1 MNPALKWMPL
11 VVSIA
16 LVAAGC
22 ARDGYYHDR
31 NIDYVEAERAD
42 PLVLPETRNTSR
54 YGDAMPVP
62 DASRDFASSS
72 GKFSAPRPD
81 EVARTRQRDFV
92 QSRTVDQDRWLVV
105 NARPDTVW
113 TQLEDFTR
121 RQGINITDV
130 DPSRGVMETTQG
142 RLVVRPG
149 VQTGVSEVRCERAGG
164 PDENCLASLGNYL
177 SGQSQ
182 TASASA
188 MASQQRADEPR
199 RVRLDQQGND
209 WVVTVEA
216 DPEQTWAELSH
227 QLEANFDQENRERL
241 LERDAE
247 RNDFLVEYMTQTE
260 RGRGFISIV
269 FSPDVRQTAQRLRVA
284 LEPAEGNRTLI
295 RVVNESEKP
304 LTPEDTREFLGR
316 VAALLS

>member
-31 NIDYVEAERAD
+31 NIDYVEAERVE
-42 PLVLPETRNTSR
+42 PLVLPETRNTAR

-62 DASRDFASSS
+62 EASSDFAASS

-81 EVARTRQRDFV
+81 EVTRSRQRDYV
-92 QSRTVDQDRWLVV
+92 ERRDIDEDSWLVV
-105 NARPDTVW
+105 NAAPDVVW

-121 RQGINITDV
+121 RQGLNVTGG

-142 RLVVRPG
+142 RFVVRPG
-149 VQTGVSEVRCERAGG
+149 VQAGASEVRCERAGR
-164 PDENCLASLGNYL
+164 PEENCLASFGNYL

-188 MASQQRADEPR
+188 MASQQRAGEPE
-199 RVRLDQQGND
+199 RVRLDRQGDEWLLLVDVDPQQV
-209 WVVTVEA
+209 WS
-216 DPEQTWAELSH
+216 ELSY
-227 QLEANFDQENRERL
+227 QLEANFDQENREML
-241 LERDAE
+241 LERDPQ

-269 FSPDVRQTAQRLRVA
+269 FSPDVRQTAQRLRLS
-284 LEPAEGNRTLI
+284 LESADGNRTLV
-295 RVVNESEKP
+295 RLTNESEKP
-304 LTPEDTREFLGR
+304 LTPEDSREFLGR
-316 VAALLS
+316 VAALLR